1 LRQNIRAIAYFLVFI
16 WRTTLSQ
23 IFLLTLLIALFY
35 WVYKS
40 YSRYQNSEYS
50 PKQFRSFILTKDA
63 LAKSELGLFVALV
76 AKVAKAD
83 VLIDEL
89 EAEVIGNMFNDIST
103 LFPDPETTKKL
114 LKEIFT
120 LEKQRAD
127 NIDSVA
133 RTLYE
138 LIQNDPHKRVQMMQ
152 YLVNLAYIDGT
163 LSRSEEIMLTKIAAF
178 LHFNTNELTSML
190 ELFGSFHRKSFK
202 ESSLDHAYT
211 LLNLTKNSSNEQ
223 LKKAYRD
230 LVKQHHPDI
239 IKAQGATED
248 YIQAATSKVQEINA
262 AYELIKKTRGI

>member
-1 LRQNIRAIAYFLVFI
+1 M
-16 WRTTLSQ
+16 SQ
-23 IFLLTLLIALFY
+23 IFLLALVAALFY

-50 PKQFRSFILTKDA
+50 PRQFRGFVLTKEA

-83 VLIDEL
+83 GRIDEL

-103 LFPDPETTKKL
+103 LFPDPITTKTF

-120 LEKQRAD
+120 AEKQRSD
-127 NIDSVA
+127 NIEHVA
-133 RTLYE
+133 RTLFE
-138 LIQNDPHKRVQMMQ
+138 LIRNDPHKRVQMMQ

-163 LSRSEEIMLTKIAAF
+163 LSRLEEEMLTKIAVY
-178 LHFNTNELTSML
+178 LHFNPHELTSML
-190 ELFGSFHRKSFK
+190 ELFGSFHRQSFK
-202 ESSLDHAYT
+202 ESSLDHAYS
-211 LLNLTKNSSNEQ
+211 LLNLTQNSSDEE
-223 LKKAYRD
+223 LKKAYRA

-239 IKAQGATED
+239 IKAQGASED

>member
-1 LRQNIRAIAYFLVFI
+1 M
-16 WRTTLSQ
+16 SQ
-23 IFLLTLLIALFY
+23 IFLLALVAALFY

-50 PKQFRSFILTKDA
+50 PKQFRSFVLTKEA

-83 VLIDEL
+83 GRIDEL

-103 LFPDPETTKKL
+103 LFPDPISAKTF

-120 LEKQRAD
+120 AEKQRSD
-127 NIDSVA
+127 TIEPVA
-133 RTLYE
+133 RVLFE
-138 LIQNDPHKRVQMMQ
+138 LIRNDPHKRVQMMQ

-163 LSRSEEIMLTKIAAF
+163 LSRLEEEMLTKIAVY
-178 LHFNTNELTSML
+178 LHFNAQELTSML
-190 ELFGSFHRKSFK
+190 ELFGSFHRQSFK
-202 ESSLDHAYT
+202 ESSLDHAYS
-211 LLNLTKNSSNEQ
+211 LLNLTKSSSDEE
-223 LKKAYRD
+223 LKKAYRA

-239 IKAQGATED
+239 IKAQGASED